1 MVPFDKITLN
11 WSIIHNPSELSKM
24 DKLPKAYKIW
34 MQIKI
39 KKEDKVRVVR
49 TFLFNKS
56 LGLTS
61 GVNGNI
67 LFGWQWNYTKP
78 KTNS

>member
-1 MVPFDKITLN
+1 
-11 WSIIHNPSELSKM
+11 M
-24 DKLPKAYKIW
+24 DKLLKAYKIW
-34 MQIKI
+34 MQIQI
-39 KKEDKVRVVR
+39 KEEDKVKVVK

-67 LFGWQWNYTKP
+67 LFGWQWNYMKP

>member
-1 MVPFDKITLN
+1 
-11 WSIIHNPSELSKM
+11 
-24 DKLPKAYKIW
+24 
-34 MQIKI
+34 MQIQI
-39 KKEDKVRVVR
+39 KEEDKVKVVK

-67 LFGWQWNYTKP
+67 LFGWQWNYMKP

>member
-1 MVPFDKITLN
+1 
-11 WSIIHNPSELSKM
+11 
-24 DKLPKAYKIW
+24 

-67 LFGWQWNYTKP
+67 LFG
-78 KTNS
+78 

>member
-1 MVPFDKITLN
+1 
-11 WSIIHNPSELSKM
+11 
-24 DKLPKAYKIW
+24 

-39 KKEDKVRVVR
+39 KEEDKVRVVR
-49 TFLFNKS
+49 TFLFKKS

-67 LFGWQWNYTKP
+67 LFG
-78 KTNS
+78 